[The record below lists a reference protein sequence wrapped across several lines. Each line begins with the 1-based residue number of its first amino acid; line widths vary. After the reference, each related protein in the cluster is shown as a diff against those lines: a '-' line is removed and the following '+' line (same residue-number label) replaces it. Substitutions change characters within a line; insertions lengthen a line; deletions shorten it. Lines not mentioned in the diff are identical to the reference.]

1 MSKYFDPILYQ
12 EGLKRIRTPGIT
24 AGTVTAVLSSLS
36 PLYHLISKWDRL
48 FQSPDSYGGYSYW
61 VRLLDYEYLALPLY
75 PLILL
80 APLLTFCAFR
90 FLNRREDSDFYHA
103 LPASRTCLFLSH
115 FGAVLTWLIGSAVAS
130 TLLAAVLWGI
140 QPGIRLLLT
149 DILLVLGL
157 NCCAILLVTALT
169 ALAMALTGTTLSNVL
184 VTLLFAVSTRLTL
197 CFFSWCIQEQFA
209 LLSFHNTPLQLLEL
223 PYSPFIAP
231 IRFLGQ
237 NNYTNG
243 SLWLY
248 YLLGGILLTALAC
261 LAFCKRRSEMAGRSA
276 PTPVIQHSF
285 RFLTI
290 LPLVALTVWTALRG
304 EGSTAVFFTL
314 AILTLLIYYL
324 YEIITTRQWKRWIG
338 ATVTLPILAVCG
350 LAVWGGSAGIACAA
364 QSYVPDT
371 DEIRCVSIR
380 YYDDD
385 RLFPDEEYF
394 ESRDPAV
401 CAFFANQLQ
410 LMQDTVNAY
419 GDDAYQKGY
428 HSPQDGYPKETAV
441 TITSTWGISRTR
453 YFYLGSQARQELA
466 ELIRQSV
473 STGTDTSLPPI
484 TTTRPPVVTTP
495 KPPKTAPDT
504 DEDISAQELIKLPKF
519 TQVNKQTLTHAGVT
533 FTLST
538 KRWDTDTEVYQK
550 FLSEYE
556 HLPVRQRLEYRKKGL
571 YLSTYL
577 TVTASRTYYSLPLDP
592 ALFPN
597 ACAALEKEINAA
609 SEEAYQTLCE
619 GLMTGKTKQVGMKIL
634 LNAQRV
640 TLGAAGEKAL
650 KAVAYLDSL
659 DPGVKWNCQLI
670 QIDYTPEGGSS
681 FTRIYF
687 LEPEEIDQLWNIL
700 QLLN

>member
-1 MSKYFDPILYQ
+1 MSKYFDPNLYQ

-24 AGTVTAVLSSLS
+24 VGIVTAVLSSLF
-36 PLYHLISKWDRL
+36 PLYNLISKWDRL
-48 FQSPDSYGGYSYW
+48 FQSSNSYGSYSYAAGA
-61 VRLLDYEYLALPLY
+61 LDYEYLALPLY

-90 FLNRREDSDFYHA
+90 FLNQREGSDFYHA

-115 FGAVLTWLIGSAVAS
+115 FGAVLTWLMGTAVTS
-130 TLLAAVLWGI
+130 TLLTAILWGI
-140 QPGIRLLLT
+140 QPGVRLLLT
-149 DILLVLGL
+149 DILLVPGL
-157 NCCAILLVTALT
+157 YCCAILLVTALT
-169 ALAMALTGTTLSNVL
+169 ALAMSLTGTTLSNVL

-223 PYSPFIAP
+223 PSSPFIAP
-231 IRFLGQ
+231 IYFLGQ

-261 LAFCKRRSEMAGRSA
+261 LAFGKRRSEMAGRSA
-276 PTPVIQHSF
+276 PTSAVQHCF
-285 RFLTI
+285 RFWTV
-290 LPLVALTVWTALRG
+290 LPLVILTVWMALQG
-304 EGSTAVFFTL
+304 EANASIFFTL
-314 AILTLLIYYL
+314 VILTLLVYYL
-324 YEIITTRQWKRWIG
+324 YEIITTRQLKRLVG
-338 ATVTLPILAVCG
+338 ATVTLPILAACG
-350 LAVWGGSAGIACAA
+350 LAVWGGSAGIAYAA
-364 QSYVPDT
+364 QSYAPDA
-371 DEIRCVSIR
+371 DEIRSVSIR

-385 RLFPDEEYF
+385 WLFPDTHYF

-473 STGTDTSLPPI
+473 STDTGTSLTPI
-484 TTTRPPVVTTP
+484 TTPNPPE
-495 KPPKTAPDT
+495 T
-504 DEDISAQELIKLPKF
+504 DEDMSAQELIQLPIF

-556 HLPVRQRLEYRKKGL
+556 HLPIRQRLEYRKKGL

-577 TVTASRTYYSLPLDP
+577 TVTANRTYYSLPLDP

-619 GLMTGKTKQVGMKIL
+619 GLMTGETNQVGMKIL

-640 TLGAAGEKAL
+640 TLGTAGEKAL
-650 KAVAYLDSL
+650 KAAAYLDSL

-687 LEPEEIDQLWNIL
+687 LEPEEIDQLWDIL